1 MTMSFPIT
9 YLPPELMQRTA
20 SFLHPL
26 NAIDFSRTCRAVHDS
41 LALASLDPAL
51 PLIAG
56 TKLLIGEYSTGD
68 QEAPWI
74 RLPVPLHRRVH
85 SATLSLQWR
94 DQGWGN
100 RKGQVRIVGR
110 HTTQPADRND
120 PFHGGKIVSESPIA
134 EHQLTNCKLTFVPKE
149 DHVYYVFYRV
159 GGGGGHQLH
168 LESVTLF
175 SMIFNDPNRYVSRYY
190 RVLRELGAI
199 GPEMNDNRT
208 QTINGHF
215 HHDVLMGVSKSFRRQ
230 LAAGERPDPGMAL
243 IMTNYGIEV
252 NEASLLSIE
261 EIVQADIDERDLVRQ
276 ERAETTEDERQGSDG
291 EEDDGSEIDD
301 DI

>member
-1 MTMSFPIT
+1 MSFLIT
-9 YLPPELMQRTA
+9 NLPPELMQRTA
-20 SFLHPL
+20 SFFHPL
-26 NAIDFSRTCRAVHDS
+26 DAIDFSRTCKAVHDS
-41 LALASLDPAL
+41 LALASLNPAL

-56 TKLLIGEYSTGD
+56 EKLIIGEYSTGD
-68 QEAPWI
+68 QEVPWI

-110 HTTQPADRND
+110 RTTQPVDHNV

-149 DHVYYVFYRV
+149 GHVYYVFYRV

-168 LESVTLF
+168 MESVTLF

-199 GPEMNDNRT
+199 GPEMSDN
-208 QTINGHF
+208 NGHF
-215 HHDVLMGVSKSFRRQ
+215 YQDVLMGVSKSFRRQ
-230 LAAGERPDPGMAL
+230 LATGERPDPGLAL
-243 IMTNYGIEV
+243 IMTNYSIEV
-252 NEASLLSIE
+252 NEASMLSIE
-261 EIVQADIDERDLVRQ
+261 EIVQADIDDRNLERR
-276 ERAETTEDERQGSDG
+276 ERVETTEDDRRGQGN
-291 EEDDGSEIDD
+291 
-301 DI
+301 

>member
-1 MTMSFPIT
+1 MSFPIT
-9 YLPPELMQRTA
+9 DLPPELMQRTA

-26 NAIDFSRTCRAVHDS
+26 NAIDFSRTCRAVHDN
-41 LALASLDPAL
+41 LALASLSPAI

-56 TKLLIGEYSTGD
+56 KKVFIGAYSTGD
-68 QEAPWI
+68 QEVPWI
-74 RLPVPLHRRVH
+74 RLPIPLHRRIH
-85 SATLSLQWR
+85 SATLSLLWR
-94 DQGWGN
+94 DQGSGN
-100 RKGQVRIVGR
+100 QKGKVWIVGR
-110 HTTQPADRND
+110 RTTQVVDRND
-120 PFHGGKIVSESPIA
+120 PFHGMTIVSESPIA

-175 SMIFNDPNRYVSRYY
+175 SMIFNDPNRFVSRYY
-190 RVLRELGAI
+190 QVLRELRAI
-199 GPEMNDNRT
+199 GPFMSGNTT
-208 QTINGHF
+208 QTSHF

-230 LAAGERPDPGMAL
+230 LAAGEWPDPGLAL

-261 EIVQADIDERDLVRQ
+261 EIVQADIDERNLLRQ
-276 ERAETTEDERQGSDG
+276 DRAETAEDGRPMEGGRAIVGNGERFGR
-291 EEDDGSEIDD
+291 
-301 DI
+301 